1 MTHPVSKLIALLTFF
16 LFLSAPGW
24 AQNTAELQGR
34 VVDPSGHPAV
44 SAFVIISSHDTSLLR
59 AATTDDSGN
68 FEFTS
73 LPVGT
78 YSLEVKADGFPNSQ
92 TRDLRASIG
101 QVIRI
106 EIVLGSNDVLSSPRH
121 STGTSVVET
130 SNTQLGVVMGDLE
143 VANLPLKSRD
153 TFELLQL
160 QPGVQSTLGAD
171 LFFGGDQPG
180 VVSVN
185 GGRARSNNYNVNGGH
200 SGDQFINSP
209 SIQPSPDSISEF
221 RVISHNYDA
230 RAGAQFRIRD
240 QRDHKIWQQHASWK
254 HLRIF
259 SQQGAECQRI
269 F

>member
-1 MTHPVSKLIALLTFF
+1 
-16 LFLSAPGW
+16 
-24 AQNTAELQGR
+24 
-34 VVDPSGHPAV
+34 
-44 SAFVIISSHDTSLLR
+44 
-59 AATTDDSGN
+59 
-68 FEFTS
+68 
-73 LPVGT
+73 
-78 YSLEVKADGFPNSQ
+78 
-92 TRDLRASIG
+92 
-101 QVIRI
+101 
-106 EIVLGSNDVLSSPRH
+106 
-121 STGTSVVET
+121 
-130 SNTQLGVVMGDLE
+130 MGDLE

-171 LFFGGDQPG
+171 LFFGGDQAG
-180 VVSVN
+180 VVSVD

-230 RAGAQFRIRD
+230 LTRAQFRIRD
-240 QRDHKIWQQHASWK
+240 QRDHKIWQQHTSWK

-269 F
+269 FPPCIPPISSRTSSAASSVGLYVGIRLSFSLLMRVGGCGRGSRPTLCLYPRNKSAEVTSQQVQLSRESSGTMRSRRTLLAAPDAPRQSQRMAELGSQRVLRTPVFSLGMLFHQRASTRRQPI